1 MRGMLL
7 PGGHRLSASAFGG
20 PESLSQASPLWVNA
34 VGMWL
39 GSTQSTFALPPFLV
53 IGWDT
58 INING
63 FCNSILLHFEV
74 AYSFSPSFQ
83 AGSLQSTLPTPPVL
97 VLYPLHR
104 CLEQLEKLTEQYVQR
119 GHLPHFSQL
128 ISQVQWK
135 KKHEVRTGVAS
146 VLNREHT
153 LVAMGMLKSV
163 LENKALGQK
172 VSVHL
177 SEVFVMI

>member
-1 MRGMLL
+1 MHGQAVSYGRVVWTASEGWRQSQSLWNYCGLDAQRTKVRGTLL

-20 PESLSQASPLWVNA
+20 PESRSQASPLWVNA

-53 IGWDT
+53 VGRDT

-74 AYSFSPSFQ
+74 DYSLSPSFQ

-119 GHLPHFSQL
+119 GHLPQFSN
-128 ISQVQWK
+128 W
-135 KKHEVRTGVAS
+135 
-146 VLNREHT
+146 
-153 LVAMGMLKSV
+153 
-163 LENKALGQK
+163 
-172 VSVHL
+172 
-177 SEVFVMI
+177 